1 MDLGR
6 LFKDY
11 NNYIYA
17 YAYKLT
23 KNKEKA
29 EDLTQETFLKAYEK
43 LSQLRSYDS
52 MKYWLRSICFNIHLM
67 TIRKQKN
74 IKEMSYDELEQ
85 LHKDGDL
92 ITIDNSLPTPEDEVI
107 VDEAIKDIQ
116 NGCFLTM
123 VHRLSDNQRIVFS
136 LVDMFGLTIEESAK
150 VIDLSESAVKALLY
164 RARLK
169 LDKFFGENCS
179 LVLVEN
185 PCNCQAWA
193 EFSDHRNKLKTRV
206 SNNRRNSLRRKRETM
221 CFNNSEIRNKLRY
234 LYAKMPDHKPSVEWY
249 EEVLEV
255 IENFYKN

>member
-1 MDLGR
+1 MDFGKI
-6 LFKDY
+6 FKDY
-11 NNYIYA
+11 NKYIYA
-17 YAYKLT
+17 FAYKLT
-23 KNKEKA
+23 NNKEYA

-43 LSQLRSYDS
+43 LNQLREHNL
-52 MKYWLRSICFNIHLM
+52 MKYWLRSICFNIHLII
-67 TIRKQKN
+67 IRKQNN

-92 ITIDNSLPTPEDEVI
+92 ITIDNSLPTLDDEVI
-107 VDEAIKDIQ
+107 VDETIKDIQ

-136 LVDMFGLTIEESAK
+136 LVDMFGLTIEESAN
-150 VIDLSESAVKALLY
+150 VMGLSESAVKALLY

-185 PCNCQAWA
+185 PCNCKAWA

-206 SNNRRNSLRRKRETM
+206 SNNRRNSLRQKSETM
-221 CFNNSEIRNKLRY
+221 GFNNLETRNKLRY

-249 EEVLEV
+249 EEVLRV
-255 IENFYKN
+255 IEKFL